1 MSAPVVTIVHCWS
14 SPRSRSTALLYS
26 FESRGDDTVAID
38 ESLYRRWLREK
49 IGAASCGNGGGG
61 GGGGGDCAVVTRP
74 YAEALLRGSPPDGDV
89 NGGDDDDDSW
99 RWERERKSSDERVY
113 DAVRS
118 IVIGGGE
125 GGDEDGDGDH
135 GGGGVV
141 FLKQMAKFSHLFDFD
156 ANWEKKTCGDECNMT
171 PKNEWREKCSQLLLD
186 APGGEW
192 EIRHRHLLLIRD
204 PMSVLSSWMGK
215 SGSVHGNNPHPD
227 EVGITQLSDVYS
239 RVLGSSMNRCGDAD
253 GGVGGEDNNNL
264 VVIDSDDLASNPR
277 VSLREIC
284 DAFGIE
290 YRDSML
296 NWSRGPHACDGPWG
310 A

>member
-49 IGAASCGNGGGG
+49 IGASCGNGGG

-74 YAEALLRGSPPDGDV
+74 YAEALLRCSPPDEDV
-89 NGGDDDDDSW
+89 NRGDDDDDSW

-118 IVIGGGE
+118 LVIGGGGE
-125 GGDEDGDGDH
+125 GGGGDEDGDR
-135 GGGGVV
+135 GGGVV

-156 ANWEKKTCGDECNMT
+156 ANWEKKTGGDECDMT
-171 PKNEWREKCSQLLLD
+171 KNEWREKCSQLLLD

-227 EVGITQLSDVYS
+227 EVGITQLSDVHS
-239 RVLGSSMNRCGDAD
+239 RVLGSSMNRRGDAD
-253 GGVGGEDNNNL
+253 GGVGGEDNSNL

>member
-49 IGAASCGNGGGG
+49 IGASCGNGGGG

-74 YAEALLRGSPPDGDV
+74 YAEALLRCSPPDEDV
-89 NGGDDDDDSW
+89 NRGDDDDDAW

-118 IVIGGGE
+118 LVIGGGGE
-125 GGDEDGDGDH
+125 GGGGDGDR

-156 ANWEKKTCGDECNMT
+156 ANWEKKTGGDECDM

-227 EVGITQLSDVYS
+227 EVGITQLSDVHS
-239 RVLGSSMNRCGDAD
+239 RVLGSSMNRRGDAD
-253 GGVGGEDNNNL
+253 GGVGGEDNSNL

>member
-1 MSAPVVTIVHCWS
+1 MPASVVVTIVHCWS

-26 FESRGDDTVAID
+26 FEARGDDTVALD

-49 IGAASCGNGGGG
+49 IGAPSGGNG
-61 GGGGGDCAVVTRP
+61 GGGGGDCAVTRP
-74 YAEALLRGSPPDGDV
+74 YAEALLRGVAP
-89 NGGDDDDDSW
+89 DDDDDDAW

-118 IVIGGGE
+118 LVIGGGGE
-125 GGDEDGDGDH
+125 GGGGDGDR

-141 FLKQMAKFSHLFDFD
+141 FVKQMAKFSHLFDFED
-156 ANWEKKTCGDECNMT
+156 NWEKKTCGDERDM

-227 EVGITQLSDVYS
+227 EVGISQLSDVYS
-239 RVLGSSMNRCGDAD
+239 RVLGSSMNRRGDAD
-253 GGVGGEDNNNL
+253 GGGGGEDNNDL

-277 VSLREIC
+277 LSLREIC